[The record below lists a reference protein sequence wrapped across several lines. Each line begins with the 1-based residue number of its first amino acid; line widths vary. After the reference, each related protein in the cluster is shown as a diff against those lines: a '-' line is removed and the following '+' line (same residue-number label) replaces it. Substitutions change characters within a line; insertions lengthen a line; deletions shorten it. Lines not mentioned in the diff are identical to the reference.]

1 MANRQSAVI
10 RGNDRAPHTHER
22 ISHVAQNYLLSLYIL
37 AEEGV
42 RTTPANLAEHIRNMP
57 PTEHLGASLPSVL
70 GMIRRMTK
78 EGLVELSPQKEVR
91 LTKVGRT
98 HAESMVRRHRLAER
112 MVVDL
117 LGLELYKAHVEAHQL
132 EHAISPDVE
141 DMIRKR
147 LGNPTTCPFG
157 RPIPG
162 SGYVPS
168 QGQRLTLDRVE
179 PERRY
184 VVERIPEE
192 DQELLRFLIDHNVVP
207 DQELEILEAGHYR
220 GVISFRTALG
230 ETALGYEAA
239 TRIWVRESVS

>member
-1 MANRQSAVI
+1 MANRQSAAV
-10 RGNDRAPHTHER
+10 RSNNRAPHTRER
-22 ISHVAQNYLLSLYIL
+22 ISHAAQNYLLSLYIL

-42 RTTPANLAEHIRNMP
+42 RTTPGNLAEHIRNMP

-78 EGLVELSPQKEVR
+78 EGLVEISPQKEVH
-91 LTKVGRT
+91 LTRVGRT

-141 DMIRKR
+141 DMIRKQ

-157 RPIPG
+157 HPIPG
-162 SGYVPS
+162 SGYVPP
-168 QGQRLTLDRVE
+168 QGRCFTLDQVE
-179 PERRY
+179 PGRRY

-192 DQELLRFLIDHNVVP
+192 DQELLRFLIDHHIVP
-207 DQELEILEAGHYR
+207 DQELEILEAGRYR

-230 ETALGYEAA
+230 DTALGYEAA
-239 TRIWVRESVS
+239 TRIWVRESAS